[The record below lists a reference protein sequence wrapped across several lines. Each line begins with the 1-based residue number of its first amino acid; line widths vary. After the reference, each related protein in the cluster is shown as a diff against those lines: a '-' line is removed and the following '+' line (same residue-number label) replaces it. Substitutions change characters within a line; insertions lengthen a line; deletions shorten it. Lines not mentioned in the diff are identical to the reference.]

1 MSGHSGE
8 PAPER
13 VRRPRLTATPDPR
26 LRFLL
31 SRGYTGFTEATRPR
45 HLVLPAQDAAAT
57 AS

>member
-1 MSGHSGE
+1 MSGCSGDE

-26 LRFLL
+26 LRSLL
-31 SRGYTGFTEATRPR
+31 SRAYTGLTG
-45 HLVLPAQDAAAT
+45 QDAAAA